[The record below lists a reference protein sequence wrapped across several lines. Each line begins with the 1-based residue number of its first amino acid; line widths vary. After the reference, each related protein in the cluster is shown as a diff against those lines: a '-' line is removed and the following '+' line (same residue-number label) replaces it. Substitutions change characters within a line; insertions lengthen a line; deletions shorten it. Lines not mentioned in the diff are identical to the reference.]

1 MRAPPVR
8 RREIALGGRDVDRV
22 VRDDGSTVVRNR
34 EPLGAYARCIPE
46 FLVRYAAEAPD
57 RSFLAERDAGGAWN
71 RLTYGDALARVR
83 AIASSLVARGLSDQ
97 RPVVIL
103 SDNGIDHAL
112 LGLAAQYAGI
122 LFAPVSPAYSLLAT
136 DFGKLRAIVDILR
149 PGLIYAADGARY
161 ARAIAAVLGP
171 GVELVVS
178 GPAPPGH
185 SATPFAALLET
196 PPSSEADA
204 RYAAVGP
211 DTVAKILFTSGST
224 GSPKGVINTQRMMC
238 SNVQMDLQAHPFL
251 AETPPVIVDWLPWN
265 HTFGGNHNFNEVL
278 GNGGT
283 LYVNAGKPVAGAF
296 AESVRNLDDVQ
307 PNVHYD
313 VPKGYELLAEALRAD
328 ARFRGRFFERVQ
340 MLMYAGAALSQHV
353 WDALIELS
361 VEAAGERILTT
372 SSIGS
377 TETAPM
383 ATAAPWWGDAS
394 GNIGIPVPGVEMKL
408 VPNGEKL
415 EVRFRGPNITPGY
428 WHAPELTAAAFDDEG
443 FYRIGDALRYADE
456 RDPACGFFFDG
467 RIAEDFKLA
476 TATWVSYGP
485 LRAHAL
491 AHFAPLFV
499 DVVLTGE
506 NRDEVGM
513 IAFPDLVK
521 LRALATDVPAD
532 ADAATVVASR
542 AVRRALQ
549 TKLEAL
555 AASATGSA
563 RRIER
568 LVVATDPPSLAAGEA
583 TDKGSLNAR
592 TVLRQRAGVVET
604 LHAAQ
609 PPAEVIVAGRGDPP

>member
-1 MRAPPVR
+1 VNAPPVR
-8 RREIALGGRDVDRV
+8 RRELVLGGRDVERS
-22 VRDDGSTVVRNR
+22 VRADGSTLIRNR

-57 RSFLAERDAGGAWN
+57 RTFVAERDGDGAWV
-71 RLTYGDALARVR
+71 RVSYREALARVR
-83 AIASSLVARGLSDQ
+83 AIAQALIGRGLSDQ
-97 RPVVIL
+97 RPIVIL

-122 LFAPVSPAYSLLAT
+122 LYAPVSPAYSLLAT
-136 DFGKLRAIVDILR
+136 DFAKLRAIVDLMR
-149 PGLIYAADGARY
+149 PGMIYAADGERY
-161 ARAIAAVLGP
+161 ARAIDAVLDD
-171 GVELVVS
+171 GVELVTS
-178 GPAPPGH
+178 LSALL
-185 SATPFAALLET
+185 ATPPTSAV
-196 PPSSEADA
+196 DA

-224 GSPKGVINTQRMMC
+224 GAAKGVINTQRMMC

-251 AETPPVIVDWLPWN
+251 ATMPPVIVDWLPWN
-265 HTFGGNHNFNEVL
+265 HTFGGNHNFHEVI

-283 LYVNAGKPVAGAF
+283 LYINRGKPVAGLF
-296 AESVRNLDDVQ
+296 DETVRNLDDVQ
-307 PNVHYD
+307 PNLHYD
-313 VPKGYELLAEALRAD
+313 VPKGYELLADALRAD
-328 ARFRGRFFERVQ
+328 RRFARRFFERVH

-361 VEAAGERILTT
+361 IEAAGERILTT

-383 ATAAPWWGDAS
+383 ATAAPWWGDVS

-428 WHAPELTAAAFDDEG
+428 WRAPDLTAAAFDDEG
-443 FYRIGDALRYADE
+443 FYRIGDALRYADAG
-456 RDPACGFFFDG
+456 DPAGFFFDG

-476 TATWVSYGP
+476 TGTWVSYGP
-485 LRAHAL
+485 LRARAI

-506 NRDEVGM
+506 NRDEVGL
-513 IAFPDLVK
+513 IAFPDTAK
-521 LRALATDVPAD
+521 LRALGDEA
-532 ADAATVVASR
+532 
-542 AVRRALQ
+542 AVRHVLR

-555 AASATGSA
+555 AAGATGSA
-563 RRIER
+563 SRIER
-568 LVVATDPPSLAAGEA
+568 LVLATEPPSLAAGEA

-592 TVLRQRAGVVET
+592 AVLRRRADVVEA
-604 LHAAQ
+604 LHAAS
-609 PPAEVIVAGRGDPP
+609 PPAAVIVAGREDP

>member
-1 MRAPPVR
+1 VNAPPVR
-8 RREIALGGRDVDRV
+8 RRELVLGGRDVERS
-22 VRDDGSTVVRNR
+22 VRADGSTLIRNR

-57 RSFLAERDAGGAWN
+57 RTFVAERDGDGAWV
-71 RLTYGDALARVR
+71 RVSYREALARVR
-83 AIASSLVARGLSDQ
+83 AIAQALIGRGLSDQ
-97 RPVVIL
+97 RPIVIL

-122 LFAPVSPAYSLLAT
+122 LYAPVSPAYSLLAT
-136 DFGKLRAIVDILR
+136 DFAKLRAIVDLMR
-149 PGLIYAADGARY
+149 PGMIYAADGERY
-161 ARAIAAVLGP
+161 ARAIDAVLDD
-171 GVELVVS
+171 GVELVTS
-178 GPAPPGH
+178 LSALL
-185 SATPFAALLET
+185 ATPPTSAV
-196 PPSSEADA
+196 DA

-224 GSPKGVINTQRMMC
+224 GAAKGVINTQRMMC

-251 AETPPVIVDWLPWN
+251 ATMPPVIVDWLPWN
-265 HTFGGNHNFNEVL
+265 HTFGGNHNFHEVI

-283 LYVNAGKPVAGAF
+283 LYINRGKPVAGLF
-296 AESVRNLDDVQ
+296 DETVRNLDDVQ
-307 PNVHYD
+307 PNLHYD
-313 VPKGYELLAEALRAD
+313 VPKGYELLVDALRAD
-328 ARFRGRFFERVQ
+328 RRFARRFFERVH

-361 VEAAGERILTT
+361 IEAAGERILTT

-383 ATAAPWWGDAS
+383 ATAAPWWGDVS

-428 WHAPELTAAAFDDEG
+428 WRAPDLTAAAFDDEG
-443 FYRIGDALRYADE
+443 FYRIGDALRYADAG
-456 RDPACGFFFDG
+456 DPAAGFFFDG

-476 TATWVSYGP
+476 TGTWVSYGP
-485 LRAHAL
+485 LRARAI

-506 NRDEVGM
+506 NRDEVGL
-513 IAFPDLVK
+513 IAFPDTAK
-521 LRALATDVPAD
+521 LRALGDEA
-532 ADAATVVASR
+532 
-542 AVRRALQ
+542 AVRHVLR

-555 AASATGSA
+555 AAGATGSA
-563 RRIER
+563 SRIER
-568 LVVATDPPSLAAGEA
+568 LVLATEPPSLAAGEA

-592 TVLRQRAGVVET
+592 AVLRRRADVVEA
-604 LHAAQ
+604 LHAAS
-609 PPAEVIVAGRGDPP
+609 PPAAVIVAGREDP

>member
-1 MRAPPVR
+1 VNAPPVR
-8 RREIALGGRDVDRV
+8 RRELVLGGRDVERS
-22 VRDDGSTVVRNR
+22 VRADGSTLIRNR

-57 RSFLAERDAGGAWN
+57 RTFVAERDGDGAWV
-71 RLTYGDALARVR
+71 RVSYREALARVR
-83 AIASSLVARGLSDQ
+83 AIAQALIGRGLSDQ
-97 RPVVIL
+97 RPIVIL

-122 LFAPVSPAYSLLAT
+122 LYAPVSPAYSLLAT
-136 DFGKLRAIVDILR
+136 DFAKLRAIVDLMR
-149 PGLIYAADGARY
+149 PGMIYAADGERY
-161 ARAIAAVLGP
+161 ARAIDAVLDD
-171 GVELVVS
+171 GVELVTS
-178 GPAPPGH
+178 LSALL
-185 SATPFAALLET
+185 ATPPTSAV
-196 PPSSEADA
+196 DA

-224 GSPKGVINTQRMMC
+224 GAAKGVINTQRMMC

-251 AETPPVIVDWLPWN
+251 ATMPPVIVDWLPWN
-265 HTFGGNHNFNEVL
+265 HTFGGNHNFHEVI

-283 LYVNAGKPVAGAF
+283 LYINRGKPVAGLF
-296 AESVRNLDDVQ
+296 DETVRNLDDVQ
-307 PNVHYD
+307 PNLHYD
-313 VPKGYELLAEALRAD
+313 VPKGYELLVDALRAD
-328 ARFRGRFFERVQ
+328 RRFARRFFERVH

-361 VEAAGERILTT
+361 IEAAGERILTT

-383 ATAAPWWGDAS
+383 ATAAPWWGDVS

-428 WHAPELTAAAFDDEG
+428 WRAPDLTAAAFDDEG
-443 FYRIGDALRYADE
+443 FYRIGDALRYADAG
-456 RDPACGFFFDG
+456 DPAGFFFDG

-476 TATWVSYGP
+476 TGTWVSYGP
-485 LRAHAL
+485 LRARAI

-506 NRDEVGM
+506 NRDEVGL
-513 IAFPDLVK
+513 IAFPDTAK
-521 LRALATDVPAD
+521 LRALGDEA
-532 ADAATVVASR
+532 
-542 AVRRALQ
+542 AVRHVLR

-555 AASATGSA
+555 AAGATGSA
-563 RRIER
+563 SRIER
-568 LVVATDPPSLAAGEA
+568 LVLATEPPSLAAGEA

-592 TVLRQRAGVVET
+592 AVLRRRADVVEA
-604 LHAAQ
+604 LHAAS
-609 PPAEVIVAGRGDPP
+609 PPAAVIVAGREDP